1 MMDTCNILI
10 AFLLCICLTVG
21 LFVLGT
27 YNVLKGNAAIENMD
41 CNSAMSDTTG
51 GINSPSA
58 NLGTPLLAIV
68 AIVNGA
74 VHLFVAAMVTIVC
87 IVFVIIPCGIMA
99 SSGWSTQT

>member
-1 MMDTCNILI
+1 MMGACNISI

-87 IVFVIIPCGIMA
+87 IVFVVISCDILA
-99 SSGWSTQT
+99 RSRWSTQT